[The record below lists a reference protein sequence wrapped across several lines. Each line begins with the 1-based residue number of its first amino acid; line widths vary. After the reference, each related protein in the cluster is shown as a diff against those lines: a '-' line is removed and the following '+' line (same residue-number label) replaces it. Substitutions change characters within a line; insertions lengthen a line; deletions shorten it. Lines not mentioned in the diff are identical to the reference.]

1 LLSLH
6 LGLKVSPLMLC
17 IHVIQPL
24 RKLLMVH
31 QWRTGEVEGLLP
43 SISFL
48 AALGLPR
55 YAFFWGEHHCLF
67 IVYCYVYAPTAGPY
81 SSSFIVKS
89 HRLLERFCQHL
100 MENWLEC
107 PSVFLLWMSLL
118 LTSLSGLRRRQHT
131 RLSNLLSSKCLLEW
145 SSSQNLLAY
154 LYSDFICL
162 PWWYPGRSLRITSRV
177 FWVTLKR
184 MWCLLTSLVTAGKGK
199 GCDAVFVDHVD
210 CAGLNTCFLCI
221 SSNGCALCRSSIF
234 DAKAGI
240 ALNDN
245 FVKLV
250 SWYDNEWGYRYI
262 SPFLSRF
269 IAFMV
274 PLQLSSPKGL
284 KDVQLIHDSHFCSSR
299 VIDLIAHMAKT
310 QAWSWSMEMMNW
322 GAFFSILWFTSTR
335 L

>member
-1 LLSLH
+1 
-6 LGLKVSPLMLC
+6 
-17 IHVIQPL
+17 
-24 RKLLMVH
+24 
-31 QWRTGEVEGLLP
+31 
-43 SISFL
+43 
-48 AALGLPR
+48 
-55 YAFFWGEHHCLF
+55 
-67 IVYCYVYAPTAGPY
+67 
-81 SSSFIVKS
+81 
-89 HRLLERFCQHL
+89 
-100 MENWLEC
+100 
-107 PSVFLLWMSLL
+107 
-118 LTSLSGLRRRQHT
+118 
-131 RLSNLLSSKCLLEW
+131 
-145 SSSQNLLAY
+145 
-154 LYSDFICL
+154 
-162 PWWYPGRSLRITSRV
+162 
-177 FWVTLKR
+177 

-310 QAWSWSMEMMNW
+310 QA
-322 GAFFSILWFTSTR
+322 
-335 L
+335 